1 MSEHKPKFT
10 VKPQLGQLGLR
21 GEEGIIVCV
30 CTTTMGKETNQSI
43 MLAKKCHS
51 YRNDVL
57 LEDDLSV
64 KLDQSDIVLSDKE
77 TGRILIQN

>member
-1 MSEHKPKFT
+1 M
-10 VKPQLGQLGLR
+10 
-21 GEEGIIVCV
+21 
-30 CTTTMGKETNQSI
+30 CTTTIGKETNQSI